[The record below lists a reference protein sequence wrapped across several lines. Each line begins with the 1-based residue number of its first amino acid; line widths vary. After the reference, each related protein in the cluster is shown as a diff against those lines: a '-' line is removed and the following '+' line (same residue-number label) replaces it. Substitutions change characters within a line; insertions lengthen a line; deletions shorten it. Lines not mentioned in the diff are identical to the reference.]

1 MHEPTLFDLPPVL
14 APFPDKPGFAV
25 QRDEHTGG
33 IGIRLPDADLLY
45 VPSFLA
51 APAADGL
58 IGALL
63 ANTDLPV
70 AGTDWLAVDPQQ
82 VGWENIRW
90 QRDHIRMFGKTV
102 AVPRFSAWYGDEG
115 KSYTYSGL
123 KLNPHPWN
131 DLLQGIREA
140 VEQQTGCAFNSVL
153 LNWYR
158 DGTDSMGWHADDE
171 PELGPNPVIASVNL
185 GASRRFLLRRKD
197 DHQCK
202 WELTLTHGSL
212 LLMRGRM
219 QHFWQH
225 AIPKEKKITSLR
237 INLTFRTIC

>member
-115 KSYTYSGL
+115 KTYTYS
-123 KLNPHPWN
+123 
-131 DLLQGIREA
+131 
-140 VEQQTGCAFNSVL
+140 
-153 LNWYR
+153 
-158 DGTDSMGWHADDE
+158 
-171 PELGPNPVIASVNL
+171 
-185 GASRRFLLRRKD
+185 
-197 DHQCK
+197 
-202 WELTLTHGSL
+202 
-212 LLMRGRM
+212 
-219 QHFWQH
+219 
-225 AIPKEKKITSLR
+225 
-237 INLTFRTIC
+237 